1 VNPRFDRTTLLLDYS
16 VLASREIPAF
26 RVELRADGLL
36 VYRPVSGLVL
46 TYAVARQVLA
56 EGLKIADG
64 PKPTMVLM
72 QDMARVERQARA
84 FFASE
89 EYMRLCSQTALVVGS
104 PVSRVIG
111 NFFVGLNRPRY
122 PCKIFDRPDL
132 AVAWLRGFL
141 Q

>member
-1 VNPRFDRTTLLLDYS
+1 LLEHR

-26 RVELRADGLL
+26 RVELRSDGLL
-36 VYRPVSGLVL
+36 VYHPLPGLAL
-46 TYAVARQVLA
+46 TYAIARQVLV
-56 EGLKIADG
+56 EGLKIVDG

-72 QDMARVERQARA
+72 QDMARVDREARA
-84 FFASE
+84 LFASE

-122 PCKIFDRPDL
+122 PCKIFDQPEL
-132 AVAWLRGFL
+132 AAAWLRGFVR
-141 Q
+141 

>member
-1 VNPRFDRTTLLLDYS
+1 MLEHR

-26 RVELRADGLL
+26 RVELRSDGLL
-36 VYRPVSGLVL
+36 VYHPLPGLAL
-46 TYAVARQVLA
+46 TYAIARQVLV
-56 EGLKIADG
+56 EGLKIVDG

-72 QDMARVERQARA
+72 QDMARVDREARA
-84 FFASE
+84 LFASE

-122 PCKIFDRPDL
+122 PCKIFDQPEL
-132 AVAWLRGFL
+132 AAAWLRGFVR
-141 Q
+141 